1 MTDSGQETGSAGT
14 GRAADGTP
22 TGGAGGP
29 ATARDVADL
38 ARRSGLGAARGT
50 HALGG
55 GAGCWS
61 PLLAVVLLGPG
72 IGLVAGPDG
81 PATTGLGAALLAVA
95 VAVVLLTLRHTRRH
109 RDRVPRLHLFDGGG
123 ILTRASGITAF
134 PWGDIRLVEYAHSA
148 STAQGSGTRTSHR
161 LRLDHADGR
170 TLCSV
175 DADFPGAGIARLAL
189 AGGAHADEQTIRRVR
204 ETGQRD
210 RRKGG

>member
-1 MTDSGQETGSAGT
+1 MTDSGQGARSASTGC
-14 GRAADGTP
+14 AAEGTP
-22 TGGAGGP
+22 TGGTGGP

-38 ARRSGLGAARGT
+38 AQQLGFGAARGT

-61 PLLAVVLLGPG
+61 PLLATVLLGPG

-81 PATTGLGAALLAVA
+81 PATTSLGAALLAVA
-95 VAVVLLTLRHTRRH
+95 VAVVPLTLRHARHH

-123 ILTRASGITAF
+123 VLTQASEITAF
-134 PWGDIRLVEYAHSA
+134 PWGDIRLIEYAHSA
-148 STAQGSGTRTSHR
+148 STAQGSGTQTFQR

-175 DADFPGAGIARLAL
+175 NADFPGAGIAHIAL
-189 AGGAHADEQTIRRVR
+189 ASGAHADEQTTRRAR
-204 ETGQRD
+204 EAGRRD
-210 RRKGG
+210 RHKSR